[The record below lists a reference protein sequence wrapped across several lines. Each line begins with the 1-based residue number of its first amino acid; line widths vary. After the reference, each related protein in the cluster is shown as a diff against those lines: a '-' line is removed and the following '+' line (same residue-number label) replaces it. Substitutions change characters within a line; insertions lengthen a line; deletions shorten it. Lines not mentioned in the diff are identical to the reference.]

1 MSHVAVENALSL
13 DQQVRDEKRK
23 GRSVTRRRRA
33 AEALGAAGAGGTVRN
48 LRAGFAPRSP
58 AVASPFPPR

>member
-33 AEALGAAGAGGTVRN
+33 AEALGAGRAAGLVGN
-48 LRAGFAPRSP
+48 LRVGLRSSLP
-58 AVASPFPPR
+58 AVVSRFRPR